1 MSIFDE
7 IDLWGQTE
15 GKRLFA
21 PLLNV
26 QRPVILDYSCGMGSY
41 TFALAHAFGPDCTV
55 YAVDTNRR
63 ALDYIKGKAEA
74 GSVRCVSAVAGREDF
89 RQEFDDGTFDLILY
103 SDLFHGEEKIYGGLH
118 RFVMLEEAQRTLKR
132 GGILAV
138 LPFHLSNFR
147 DKAGKK
153 CKYTYE
159 KLTGEI
165 CGYGFEHMDIEAR
178 GIHFE
183 KVYSPYYQQKRGV
196 SLDEL
201 ERGRLLVFR
210 KPQTAR
216 VGTGRG

>member
-153 CKYTYE
+153 CRYTYR
-159 KLTGEI
+159 KLTDEI
-165 CGYGFEHMDIEAR
+165 CGYGFEHMNIEAW
-178 GIHFE
+178 GVHFE
-183 KVYSPYYQQKRGV
+183 KAYSPYYQQKGGL

-210 KPQTAR
+210 KPQAAR
-216 VGTGRG
+216 GGTGRG